1 MFGHLVLGCL
11 RDGKPRHGY
20 EVCTELRAR
29 SGLPVNPGN
38 VYRELSR
45 LVFDGLIDA
54 TEKAPDADPRRNPYS
69 ITPKGSNAFDMWLR
83 SPTTRD
89 DDLPSWVSFIDRV
102 PATELA
108 SMLEELQERLWS
120 RSKALARIREECLER
135 AGLNGSRSRDDAAA
149 ARALLDLK
157 QVTAVLEF
165 VDELRRTSQTAAPTR
180 SDATTTR
187 RTKR

>member
-38 VYRELSR
+38 VYRELGR
-45 LVFDGLIDA
+45 LAFDGLIDA
-54 TEKAPDADPRRNPYS
+54 IEKAPDADPRRNPYS
-69 ITPKGSNAFDMWLR
+69 ITAKGSHAFDIWLR
-83 SPTTRD
+83 SPTTQD

-102 PATELA
+102 PPSELA
-108 SMLEELQERLWS
+108 SMLEQLQERLWS

-149 ARALLDLK
+149 ARALLELK

-165 VDELRRTSQTAAPTR
+165 VDELQRASVAAPAR
-180 SDATTTR
+180 PDATTPR